1 MSALAGGSC
10 SSLGSAMVAGIP
22 RSDFS
27 EEMAMRN
34 RMRVL
39 RDTLLVLG
47 IQIVFR
53 AMLALRRWNY

>member
-1 MSALAGGSC
+1 MSALAGGSW
-10 SSLGSAMVAGIP
+10 SSRGSAMVAAMP
-22 RSDFS
+22 RPDFS
-27 EEMAMRN
+27 EVMAMRN
-34 RMRVL
+34 RMRAF